1 MALYNRALLFLYYLL
16 LSIAVIS
23 GWPSQLTSQGLVK
36 HLAHSNSAV
45 KKGLM
50 KQLFTK
56 MWAGL
61 EGTNKSGE
69 AMVLIWGLKKQ
80 VDGVITRTLS
90 KGSS

>member
-1 MALYNRALLFLYYLL
+1 MALYNRAMMFLYYLL
-16 LSIAVIS
+16 LSISVIS
-23 GWPSQLTSQGLVK
+23 GWPSQLISQGLVK

-45 KKGLM
+45 KGLM

-61 EGTNKSGE
+61 KGTNKSGE

-80 VDGVITRTLS
+80 VEGVITRTLS
-90 KGSS
+90 QGGS